1 MIVDHWMQ
9 PHRCGSLMEKNL
21 KEMRLK
27 AEGIVCTSC
36 AEDMEN
42 ILLDKDGIEEAM
54 VSYKDDY
61 IEVKYDADSIDR
73 KNVYM
78 TVRKL
83 GFPVTIISE
92 S

>member
-1 MIVDHWMQ
+1 
-9 PHRCGSLMEKNL
+9 MEKNL

-27 AEGIVCTSC
+27 ADGIVCTGC

-42 ILLDKDGIEEAM
+42 ILLDKDGIVEAS
-54 VSYKDDY
+54 VSFIDDY
-61 IEVKYDADSIDR
+61 IHVKYDADIIDR
-73 KNVYM
+73 KNVFIA
-78 TVRKL
+78 VRKL

>member
-1 MIVDHWMQ
+1 
-9 PHRCGSLMEKNL
+9 MEKNL

-27 AEGIVCTSC
+27 ADGIVCTGC

-42 ILLDKDGIEEAM
+42 ILLDKDGIVEAL
-54 VSYKDDY
+54 VSFIDDY
-61 IEVKYDADSIDR
+61 IQVKYDADIIDR
-73 KNVYM
+73 KNVFIA
-78 TVRKL
+78 VRKL